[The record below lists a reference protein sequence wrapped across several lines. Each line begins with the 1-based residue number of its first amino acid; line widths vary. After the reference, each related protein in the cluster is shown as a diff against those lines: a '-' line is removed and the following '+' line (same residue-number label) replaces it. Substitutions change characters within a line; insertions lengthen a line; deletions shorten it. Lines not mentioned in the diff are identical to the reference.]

1 MIGSPCKHA
10 AAFLLSLMSAG
21 LLLCQAPASSPKAAP
36 TIDFQ
41 RQVRPIL
48 SDNCFLCHG
57 PDKGTRMVDL
67 RLDRKDGA
75 LSTRKSGTV
84 IVPGKPDESLL
95 IKRVSSENAGSRMP
109 SSA

>member
-1 MIGSPCKHA
+1 MRRVSLV
-10 AAFLLSLMSAG
+10 LLSMCATPMLW
-21 LLLCQAPASSPKAAP
+21 AAP
-36 TIDFQ
+36 PSTTVDFQ

-67 RLDRKDGA
+67 RLDIKDGA
-75 LSTRKSGTV
+75 MAARKNGTP

-95 IKRVSSENAGSRMP
+95 IKTDFLR
-109 SSA
+109 